1 MPDTSTE
8 RVPDFSGDA
17 DSTRR
22 RGGTRTGL
30 AVRFVIMA
38 VLLAALIGGAI
49 WFVGFREKMI
59 AGFLA
64 GAKPP
69 PAPVTVALASSASVP
84 QALPGIGTLAAVRQ
98 VTVAA
103 EVGGR
108 VVQIFFEGGGR
119 VKAGD
124 PLVQLYDKP
133 ELADIATF
141 QAQAKLAQVSL
152 GRSKELAG
160 RNFGPQATVDQNQ
173 AQLEEA
179 NAGIAKTQAIIA
191 QKLIRAPFDGDLGTR
206 QVNLGQYLNQGGPVV
221 TLTDLSTLW
230 INFTVPE
237 QNSGRLT
244 VGQVVRVGLDA
255 FPGESFEGKI
265 TTIEPQIGADMRAI
279 KVQAVMAN
287 PDRRLL
293 PGMFAKVDVV
303 LPPVKDAVIVPETA
317 VDYTLYGNAVFVL
330 QPAEDG
336 AKDANGNPVLKAVRT
351 FVKTGDRFD
360 NKVAILSGV
369 KPGDRVVAAGQNKLV
384 DGALVVAS
392 PTPPLAAPAKTPI
405 N

>member
-1 MPDTSTE
+1 MPDTITE

>member
-1 MPDTSTE
+1 MPDTITE
-8 RVPDFSGDA
+8 RVPDYSGEA
-17 DSTRR
+17 EPTRR
-22 RGGTRTGL
+22 RGRSTTGL
-30 AVRFVIMA
+30 VVRLVIMA
-38 VLLAALIGGAI
+38 ALLAALIGGAI
-49 WFVGFREKMI
+49 WFVGFRENMI

-64 GAKPP
+64 AGKPP
-69 PAPVTVALASSASVP
+69 PAPVAVAEASSASVP

-133 ELADIATF
+133 DQADVANF

-173 AQLEEA
+173 AQLEQA

-206 QVNLGQYLNQGGPVV
+206 QVNLGQYLNQGGPVA

-230 INFTVPE
+230 VNFTVPE
-237 QNSGRLT
+237 QNSGRLSI
-244 VGQVVRVGLDA
+244 GQMVHVGLDA
-255 FPGESFEGKI
+255 FPGERFEGKI

-303 LPPVKDAVIVPETA
+303 LPPMLDVVIVPETA
-317 VDYTLYGNAVFVL
+317 VDYTLYGNAVYVL
-330 QPAEDG
+330 HPAEDG
-336 AKDANGNPVLKAVRT
+336 AKDAEGRPVLKAVRT

-392 PTPPLAAPAKTPI
+392 PTPPLAAPAKTPV